1 MRCAGAGSQAVTLK
15 ASKAVQRALAGAKR
29 SVKVTLSVQLRA
41 AGESAT
47 QSQRTLTLTR
57 R

>member
-1 MRCAGAGSQAVTLK
+1 MRCAGAGSKPVVLK
-15 ASKAVQRALAGAKR
+15 ASKAVQRALAKTKR
-29 SVKVTLSVQLRA
+29 SVKVTLNVQLRA

-47 QSQRTLTLTR
+47 QSKRTLTLTR

>member
-1 MRCAGAGSQAVTLK
+1 MRCAGAGSQTVTLK
-15 ASKAVQRALAGAKR
+15 ASKAVQRALARAKR

-41 AGESAT
+41 AGGSAT